1 MVWLDTASL
10 TPLDSQERFAGDK
23 GKNQSSSQQHSS
35 LDPLY
40 KPLSASREAKDS
52 GTASLSSASSDR
64 GPLVGENTS
73 LEKPYL
79 RLTTHP
85 RKEDVRP
92 LRVLIKSLAHIKS
105 RYVQDEDFAWANEQ
119 LKSVR
124 QDLTVQQIRNRFVLD
139 VYETHGRILLEHGD
153 LDEFNQCQTMIR
165 SLTEGKRG
173 VDLEDSFDE
182 CDFDPSDATG
192 GSDGNKPLQQSPEC
206 ADEFRG
212 YSILYAYVRSSWLD
226 VKTELARCRLSMA
239 KTAAAVAHDS
249 PQSHH
254 SSCALHAVSVVRAM
268 DDHDYRTFFRLYR
281 SAPHMSA
288 YLMDFLVKRTCRI
301 AWHSVRACVPP
312 GLPVRLDTV

>member
-1 MVWLDTASL
+1 V
-10 TPLDSQERFAGDK
+10 
-23 GKNQSSSQQHSS
+23 
-35 LDPLY
+35 DPLY
-40 KPLSASREAKDS
+40 KPLSASRESKDVGS
-52 GTASLSSASSDR
+52 GSVSSSSNDR

-92 LRVLIKSLAHIKS
+92 LRILIKSLAHIKS
-105 RYVQDEDFAWANEQ
+105 RYVQDEDFGWANEQ

-139 VYETHGRILLEHGD
+139 VYETHARILLEHGD

-173 VDLEDSFDE
+173 MPPSSDVEDSFGS
-182 CDFDPSDATG
+182 CDHDSSDAAGGPSD
-192 GSDGNKPLQQSPEC
+192 GSKPLQQSPEF

-212 YSILYAYVRSSWLD
+212 YSILYAYVRSSWMD
-226 VKTELARCRLSMA
+226 VKTELARCKQSMA
-239 KTAAAVAHDS
+239 KATAHGS
-249 PQSHH
+249 PQQSH
-254 SSCALHAVSVVRAM
+254 SSCATHAVSVVRAL
-268 DDHDYRTFFRLYR
+268 DDHDFRTFFRLYR

-288 YLMDFLVKRTCRI
+288 YLMDFLVKRTCRR
-301 AWHSVRACVPP
+301 ASHSIHASWAQVGRS
-312 GLPVRLDTV
+312 RNSTSH